1 MKKALSI
8 FTALFM
14 LLTCMVTPNM
24 TAYAANISLSVSASS
39 VQIGDSVKVTVTIPS
54 NVSGPIDISLSNDI
68 LTFSSST
75 AKEIGVNG
83 RYISVSMGK
92 YGLEGTNTVTLT
104 FKAKTSGSVTV
115 SASHG
120 DIYDNDS
127 FDPVQLG
134 SASTTITVANKIV
147 EPEPEK
153 SGDNS
158 LASLKLSK
166 GTLSPKFKY
175 STTKYTATVDY
186 DVTKVVVS
194 AKTSNAKATIESI
207 TGNGTV
213 NLKVGQNTIE
223 IIVKAENGVKAKYT
237 IVVTRKEKPA
247 SEAPQPTESE
257 SDSQSESTTPPP
269 VNEALQWNGEQL
281 YVPTK
286 IPTETVPKDFEATS
300 LVVNGQQMQGL
311 SFTKADLKVLYLN
324 NTNGAGSLYVYDEEQ
339 QSIYPF
345 IKISSEQSYVMVLV
359 PNEEKDPAPAG
370 FESCT
375 FSIEG
380 KGVVNA
386 YQLKDKAE
394 EETITSWN
402 PFSPETFYAAPAK
415 ASEFYLIYCMNNN
428 GEKGWYL
435 YDSVEETFQ
444 RYLAVENSIQ
454 VGGDVTN
461 DTEDDTQN
469 DSSDNATDEIAK
481 LEKELKTAKMTQYI
495 AMGVAVVLTIIVIV
509 LIVLLVMKKRNQE
522 DDFFDGYEDEEDYDD
537 EEDEDDEIEV
547 EFYNMEERIVNQTVE
562 SEKITS
568 VEDDADDLE
577 FIDFE

>member
-8 FTALFM
+8 FTAFFM
-14 LLTCMVTPNM
+14 LLTCLVTPDM
-24 TAYAANISLSVSASS
+24 TAYAADISLSVSKSK
-39 VQIGDSVKVTVTIPS
+39 VQIGDSVTVTVTVPQ
-54 NVSGPIDISLSNDI
+54 NVSGPITVELSNDV
-68 LTFSSST
+68 LSFSSST
-75 AKEIGVNG
+75 AKELGVNG
-83 RYISVSMGK
+83 RYISISMGK
-92 YGLEGTNTVTLT
+92 YGLEGTNKVTLT
-104 FKAKTSGSVTV
+104 FKAKTSGSVKI

-120 DIYDNDS
+120 DIFDNDTFES
-127 FDPVQLG
+127 VQLG
-134 SASTTITVANKIV
+134 SASTTITVENKTV
-147 EPEPEK
+147 DPEPQK

-158 LASLKLSK
+158 LSSLKLSK

-207 TGNGTV
+207 TGDGTV
-213 NLKVGQNTIE
+213 NLKVGENTIE
-223 IIVKAENGVKAKYT
+223 IVVKAENGVKAKYT
-237 IVVTRKEKPA
+237 IVVTRKAKPA
-247 SEAPQPTESE
+247 SETPDPSESE
-257 SDSQSESTTPPP
+257 STQPSESTTPPP

-281 YVPTK
+281 HVVDK
-286 IPTETVPKDFEATS
+286 IPTESVPKDFESTS

-311 SFTKADLKVLYLN
+311 SFGKGDLKVLYLN

-359 PNEEKDPAPAG
+359 PNEEKDPAPEG

-386 YQLKDKAE
+386 YQLKQRTKG
-394 EETITSWN
+394 
-402 PFSPETFYAAPAK
+402 PAQ

-435 YDSVEETFQ
+435 YDIVEETFQ
-444 RYLAVENSIQ
+444 RYFVAEHSVQ
-454 VGGDVTN
+454 VGGDATG
-461 DTEDDTQN
+461 DTEDD
-469 DSSDNATDEIAK
+469 NAGEIGNQSGNASDEIAK
-481 LEKELKTAKMTQYI
+481 LEQELKTAKMTQYM
-495 AMGVAVVLTIIVIV
+495 AMGIAVVLTIIVIV

-522 DDFFDGYEDEEDYDD
+522 DDFFDGYEDEEDYEDD
-537 EEDEDDEIEV
+537 EEDESVEENTEV
-547 EFYNMEERIVNQTVE
+547 EFHNMEERIVNQTVE
-562 SEKITS
+562 SEKKAS
-568 VEDDADDLE
+568 VKEDVDDLE